1 VHTGECE
8 IIGDGFAGI
17 SVHVAARIAAAARPG
32 EVLASTTVRD
42 LVAGSGLR
50 LADRG
55 LHRLKGV
62 PGPQRLAA
70 LAEPRRVARRRKRA

>member
-8 IIGDGFAGI
+8 IIGDSFAGI
-17 SVHVAARIAAAARPG
+17 SVHVAARIASAARPG

-50 LADRG
+50 LAERG

-62 PGPQRLAA
+62 PGPQRLVA
-70 LAEPRRVARRRKRA
+70 LAEPRRRAKLRKRA